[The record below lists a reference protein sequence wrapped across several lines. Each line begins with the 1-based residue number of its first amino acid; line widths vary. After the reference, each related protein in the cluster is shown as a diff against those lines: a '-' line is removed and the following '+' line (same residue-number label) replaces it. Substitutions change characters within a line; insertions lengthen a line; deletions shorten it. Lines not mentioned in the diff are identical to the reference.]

1 MSTVVSEVPLQ
12 QEEGVDGAPA
22 NDNDDSGPSG
32 QAQGLQDN
40 RYGLH
45 IMIYLYIHTKYTLVK
60 FGHVSTS
67 VHFD

>member
-1 MSTVVSEVPLQ
+1 M
-12 QEEGVDGAPA
+12 DGAPA
-22 NDNDDSGPSG
+22 NDNDDSGPNG

-45 IMIYLYIHTKYTLVK
+45 IMIYLYVHTEYTLVK
-60 FGHVSTS
+60 FGHASTS